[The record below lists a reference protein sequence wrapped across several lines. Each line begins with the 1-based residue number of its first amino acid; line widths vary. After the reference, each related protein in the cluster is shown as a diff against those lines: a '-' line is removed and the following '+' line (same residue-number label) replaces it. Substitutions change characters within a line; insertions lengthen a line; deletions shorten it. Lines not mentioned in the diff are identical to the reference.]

1 LSFQLSAIGDSYQPK
16 LSARQN
22 NVQTITIGDIT
33 VLRALPA
40 NRSGPP
46 VLFVHGY
53 FVDGTVWSQWLPFF
67 AARGM
72 TAYAINLRGRSGS
85 RPGTSLGHASMEDFA
100 DDASQIARDVGAAA
114 VVGHSMGGLIAQ
126 KLAERG
132 DVKTAVLITPAPP
145 RGITVLS
152 PRVAL
157 LQLKYLPSI
166 LMSRPVHP
174 GRDDLRKVVLNRVP
188 SKQQDELLKR
198 MLPDSGRAGRDMS
211 ITGFPVDA
219 SRVRCPMLVVAA
231 ENDKFIPPQIVARI
245 AKRYD
250 ATLRTEPDH
259 GHMVIVEPGWE
270 SLAAD
275 VERWIREHT

>member
-1 LSFQLSAIGDSYQPK
+1 MQQIS
-16 LSARQN
+16 
-22 NVQTITIGDIT
+22 IGDIT

-53 FVDGTVWSQWLPFF
+53 FVDGTVWSQWLEFF
-67 AARGM
+67 AARGI
-72 TAYAINLRGRSGS
+72 TGYAVNLRGRSGS
-85 RPGTSLGHASMEDFA
+85 RPGVSLGHASMEDFA
-100 DDASQIARDVGAAA
+100 DDASHIARDVGAVA

-132 DVKTAVLITPAPP
+132 DVKAAVLITPAPP

-152 PRVAL
+152 PRVAF

-166 LMSRPVHP
+166 LLSRPVHP
-174 GRDDLRKVVLNRVP
+174 GREDLREVVLNRVP
-188 SKQQDELLKR
+188 HQQQEQLLSR

-211 ITGFPVDA
+211 ITGYPVDA

-231 ENDKFIPPQIVARI
+231 EDDKFIPPHIVMRI
-245 AKRYD
+245 AMRYD
-250 ATLRTEPDH
+250 ATLRVEDHH